1 MTFQKF
7 QDLLTNNYRKPI
19 FVILTMMYL
28 VGTIGLQVPE
38 SQSFFKNFSAFNLW
52 VSLLLLLIFHENPNK
67 NFWFFCG
74 TIVLTGFFIEV
85 LGVKTGL
92 IFGTY
97 QYGKTLGFR
106 LFDVPIVLGAN
117 WLILS
122 YCAGNMVHRFI
133 KKNTII
139 QAICAAGIMVFLDIL
154 IEPVAIQLDF
164 WHWKNEQIP
173 AQNYLAWFGISFLI
187 ELLFFN
193 LNFNKKND
201 IAGLLLGLQFLFFLV
216 SYLLTTFSP

>member
-1 MTFQKF
+1 MTFQEL
-7 QDLLTNNYRKPI
+7 QDLLTKNYRKPV
-19 FVILTMMYL
+19 FVILTMMYIA
-28 VGTIGLQVPE
+28 GTIGLQVSE
-38 SQSFFKNFSAFNLW
+38 SQSFFKNLSSFNLW
-52 VSLLLLLIFHENPNK
+52 VSLFLLLVFHENTNK
-67 NFWFFCG
+67 SFWLFCG
-74 TIVLTGFFIEV
+74 ITMLTGFFIEV
-85 LGVKTGL
+85 LGVKTEA

-97 QYGKTLGFR
+97 WYGKTLGLQ
-106 LFDVPIVLGAN
+106 LFEVPIVLGAN

-122 YCAGNMVHRFI
+122 YCAGSFVNRFV

-164 WHWKNEQIP
+164 WHWEKEQIP
-173 AQNYLAWFGISFLI
+173 TQNYLAWFGISFVI

-201 IAGLLLGLQFLFFLV
+201 LAGLLLGLQFLFFLF
-216 SYLLTTFSP
+216 SYLLTTFYP